1 MTDPIDIE
9 DQVDEFDIQ
18 VEDDAPPEDQNK
30 PPLPEEVSEEE
41 PTEEEIAG
49 YSARVKSRIE
59 KLTRQKHD
67 ERRRAE
73 ALEREIQAGAQVARQ
88 LYERVKQYE
97 AVFPQYEKF
106 GVDQGKARV
115 EVQIEQAKTALKE
128 AFEKGDAD
136 GLANAQADL
145 ARLVPQ
151 HEQFSRYQPATVETY
166 TPPPPIERQPEPDP
180 RDTERFKSWQAKNDW
195 FGQDEEM
202 TSFARGWH
210 LTKAEKDP
218 GYVGSPEYYEEIGN
232 LVRKRF
238 PEKFNSSAQQGGRK
252 SQVAPV
258 APVVR
263 QQQASGQGSRKSITL
278 TQSQVRLA
286 QRLGLTPEQYAR
298 ELVKMERS

>member
-1 MTDPIDIE
+1 M
-9 DQVDEFDIQ
+9 
-18 VEDDAPPEDQNK
+18 
-30 PPLPEEVSEEE
+30 
-41 PTEEEIAG
+41 
-49 YSARVKSRIE
+49 
-59 KLTRQKHD
+59 
-67 ERRRAE
+67 
-73 ALEREIQAGAQVARQ
+73 
-88 LYERVKQYE
+88 
-97 AVFPQYEKF
+97 
-106 GVDQGKARV
+106 
-115 EVQIEQAKTALKE
+115 
-128 AFEKGDAD
+128 
-136 GLANAQADL
+136 
-145 ARLVPQ
+145 
-151 HEQFSRYQPATVETY
+151 ETY

-278 TQSQVRLA
+278 TQSQERLA